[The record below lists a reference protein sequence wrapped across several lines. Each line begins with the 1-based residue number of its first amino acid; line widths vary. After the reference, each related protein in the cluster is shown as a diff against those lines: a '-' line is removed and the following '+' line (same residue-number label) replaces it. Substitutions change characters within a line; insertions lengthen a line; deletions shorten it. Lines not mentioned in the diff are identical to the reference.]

1 MRSAWR
7 YRLFEFLW
15 DGVDWLYPPVCG
27 GCGKKGDR
35 WCDNCRANLIPVPE
49 PMCEICGQPQPDKGI
64 CSDCLNPRPP
74 FRAMRSWV
82 VFDGPMRKVIHA
94 LKYGKN
100 NGGLGY
106 SLAPGLA
113 DFYQSLEWT
122 VDMIVPIPLSAQRLQ
137 QRGYNQVDLVARPF
151 ADLLG
156 VAYLP
161 RALEK
166 IRHTETQVG
175 KTKTE
180 RKDNVRG
187 AFRGSPQLVA
197 GKSVLI
203 LDDVATTGSTLQA
216 ASLALQEAGAAR
228 VFALTLARALP
239 HHGLH
244 IV

>member
-1 MRSAWR
+1 
-7 YRLFEFLW
+7 
-15 DGVDWLYPPVCG
+15 
-27 GCGKKGDR
+27 
-35 WCDNCRANLIPVPE
+35 
-49 PMCEICGQPQPDKGI
+49 
-64 CSDCLNPRPP
+64 
-74 FRAMRSWV
+74 MRSWV
-82 VFDGPMRKVIHA
+82 VFDGPMRKVIHT

-156 VAYLP
+156 AAYLP

-175 KTKTE
+175 KTKIE

-216 ASLALQEAGAAR
+216 ASLALQEAGATQ
-228 VFALTLARALP
+228 VFAMTLARALP
-239 HHGLH
+239 HHGFN